1 MKKVILML
9 GLSVAQ
15 IGFSQSSFVETTLPG
30 TGRIINA
37 NLFKGKLYF
46 SQQTMNGTFIDAVWD
61 GTTVTSFGTSLQK
74 ITTTAGFSGNF
85 FNLTATGIQYF
96 KRDNSIYSFDGTNF
110 DVVANQ
116 PASITYGNILNN
128 EIYQKGIDKSLT
140 NCIISGTVAGFIKFY
155 RFDGSTFTD
164 VTPAND
170 IIGFDDF
177 STFRTF
183 QRTSSNEDDAV
194 VVKRASSGNPKYALA
209 IFKPSGS
216 TITDL
221 DLIDFNHNN
230 SDLRINILGFFNDKS
245 YFSYNSSITSDF
257 YPVLKIG
264 SYNKSTGVIQTESWF
279 DQTNITNFYMTS
291 YLGSES
297 LISYGNA
304 TLSGVVGFFNG
315 NTIGGVSER
324 MAPYN
329 YVSFIG
335 NTYGKNYLLAQSSSG
350 SNFEIYDYNN
360 GICTLVTI
368 TGERPNTGGSLEY
381 SDSFE
386 DMTTKAQGA
395 KELYPGILPLLTD
408 ENNQLI
414 FHFFNGN
421 SFESV
426 SILGYKNLDKGSK
439 VDKGRI
445 FLEGRTNETNNK
457 SKFVFMNG
465 KTPEYLH
472 PNDNTLRSFDED
484 DAYTASRDN
493 YLIGISTTIPSSV
506 GGNIY
511 KYYILTPN
519 ALVNSINSENI
530 ENNDVFSVFPNPS
543 ESGVFNFSE
552 TVEFEVLNV
561 FGLKLKSGKGSNL
574 NLSDV
579 SKGIYFVRFQT
590 KNGIVI
596 KKLIY

>member
-30 TGRIINA
+30 TGRIKNA
-37 NLFKGKLYF
+37 NLFMGKLYF
-46 SQQTMNGTFIDAVWD
+46 SQQTENGTFIDAVWD

-96 KRDNSIYSFDGTNF
+96 KRNNSIYSFDGTNF

-116 PASITYGNILNN
+116 PASITYGSIVNN

-155 RFDGSTFTD
+155 SFDGSTFTD

-170 IIGFDDF
+170 IIGIDEYSTF
-177 STFRTF
+177 STFR
-183 QRTSSNEDDAV
+183 RTSSNEDKAV
-194 VVKRASSGNPKYALA
+194 VVKRANAGNSKYALVS
-209 IFKPSGS
+209 FKATN
-216 TITDL
+216 TITDF
-221 DLIDFNHNN
+221 DLQDLNTMNFSVNN
-230 SDLRINILGFFNDKS
+230 LGFFNDKT
-245 YFSYNSSITSDF
+245 YFSYATTISSNF
-257 YPVLKIG
+257 PLVLKIG
-264 SYNKSTGVIQTESWF
+264 SYNKTTGIIQTESWF
-279 DQTNITNFYMTS
+279 DQTNLTNFYMTS

-315 NTIGGVSER
+315 NTIIGVSER

-329 YVSFIG
+329 RASFIG
-335 NTYGKNYLLAQSSSG
+335 NTNGKNYLLAQSSSG

-360 GICTLVTI
+360 GACTLVTI
-368 TGERPNTGGSLEY
+368 TGERPNSDSGLEY
-381 SDSFE
+381 GSSFE
-386 DMTTKAQGA
+386 EMTTEAQGA
-395 KELYPGILPLLTD
+395 KELYPGILPLYTD
-408 ENNQLI
+408 DNNQLI

-421 SFESV
+421 SFENV
-426 SILGYKNLDKGSK
+426 TINGFRGIDNGSK
-439 VDKGRI
+439 MDKGRI
-445 FLEGRTNETNNK
+445 FLEGRTNGTNNK
-457 SKFVFMNG
+457 SVFLFLNG

-472 PNDNTLRSFDED
+472 PNDNTLDSFDD
-484 DAYTASRDN
+484 NDAYTASGDK

-506 GGNIY
+506 GSNTY

-519 ALVNSINSENI
+519 SLVNSINSENI
-530 ENNDVFSVFPNPS
+530 ENNDVFSV
-543 ESGVFNFSE
+543 
-552 TVEFEVLNV
+552 
-561 FGLKLKSGKGSNL
+561 
-574 NLSDV
+574 
-579 SKGIYFVRFQT
+579 
-590 KNGIVI
+590 
-596 KKLIY
+596 

>member
-9 GLSVAQ
+9 VLSVAQ

-30 TGRIINA
+30 TGRINNA

-61 GTTVTSFGTSLQK
+61 GTTVTSFGTTLQK
-74 ITTTAGFSGNF
+74 ITTTAGLSGNF

-96 KRDNSIYSFDGTNF
+96 KRNNAIYSFDGTNF
-110 DVVANQ
+110 DIVANQ
-116 PASITYGNILNN
+116 PASITYGNILYN
-128 EIYQKGIDKSLT
+128 EIYQKGVDKSAT

-155 RFDGSTFTD
+155 RFDGSTFID

-170 IIGFDDF
+170 ILGYNDYT
-177 STFRTF
+177 TFRTF
-183 QRTSSNEDDAV
+183 QRTSSNEDQAV
-194 VVKRASSGNPKYALA
+194 IVKRANSGNPKYALA

-279 DQTNITNFYMTS
+279 DQTNITNFYMNS
-291 YLGSES
+291 YFGTES
-297 LISYGNA
+297 MISFGNS
-304 TLSGVVGFFNG
+304 TLSSVGFFNG
-315 NTIGGVSER
+315 NTIIGVNQR

-329 YVSFIG
+329 SASFIG
-335 NTYGKNYLLAQSSSG
+335 NTNGKNYLLAQSTSG
-350 SNFEIYDYNN
+350 TNFDIYEYNN
-360 GICTLVTI
+360 GVCTLVTI
-368 TGERPNTGGSLEY
+368 TGAKPNSLEF

-386 DMTTKAQGA
+386 DMTTEAQGA
-395 KELYPGILPLLTD
+395 KELYPGIIPLLED
-408 ENNQLI
+408 ENDQLV
-414 FHFFNGN
+414 FYFFNGN

-426 SILGYKNLDKGSK
+426 SVLGYRNLDKGSK

-445 FLEGRTNETNNK
+445 FLEGRTNGTNNK

-472 PNDNTLRSFDED
+472 PNDNTLDDFDED
-484 DAYTASRDN
+484 DAYTASGDK

-506 GGNIY
+506 GSNTY

-530 ENNDVFSVFPNPS
+530 ENIDVFSVFPNPS

-579 SKGIYFVRFQT
+579 PKGIYFVRFQT